1 MGQIDEE
8 GSLVVEMV
16 GNVGNVGMVGFVE
29 MVRIVEMVGRLKGE
43 AVGNN

>member
-1 MGQIDEE
+1 LGQIDEE